1 MREFGWALLAVVGF
15 FVPVWLVAWVAGAYG
30 DPTWLLVLVPYAAAW
45 LWAIRVVGKDDY
57 VDE

>member
-1 MREFGWALLAVVGF
+1 MVGF